1 MKQFLASIFMVII
14 IFSFTGCG
22 GGDETTSNWDIDTT
36 GMHPK
41 DNTGDW
47 IIIHELSDSDGLNP
61 YTSTGA
67 GGSYIYSKNIFEAMM
82 LQDNQT
88 LEYVPWIAS
97 SQPEITADKLSYTFT
112 LRKDVYFS
120 DGTPLSGED
129 VIFSLKSIK
138 NPFTDAAPMRNYYK
152 DVATAELVDGD
163 PYKIKFTCSQVYFKH
178 DVFIGAEISILPRHI
193 YDPENIMATYS
204 FESLEGL
211 LAKFTD
217 SNSSME
223 QFENEPAYQFAQFFN
238 SHEVSRNPVGSGP
251 FIFKEW
257 RTDDRVVLNR
267 SENYWKSAETESL
280 NLVDRLIFK
289 TVKQHDAAL
298 TGLKAQEIDLIRSL
312 PAELFFNQTN
322 SSKFNKNNDKKSFY
336 YPNYS
341 YIGWNN
347 EHPIFSDKRVRR
359 AMTHLCN
366 RAKIADILYY
376 GEAQPAIGSVYFKR
390 PEYHQGIEPWEF
402 NPEKAK
408 ALLADAGWSDTDG
421 DGVLDKIINGVNT
434 PFSFEFKT
442 NQGNEIRKKIG
453 LIMVEE
459 LRKVGIASD
468 VHTME
473 WSVYLDNVRDHKFD
487 AMILG
492 WVFGVDSP
500 DPYQVFH
507 SSQAIGRGSNSVSF
521 KNERA
526 DKIVELNRKEFDAE
540 KRKELMLEFQE
551 ILHEEQPYT
560 FLVCSKSHLVHHKR
574 FKGINIYPFRPGYDF
589 KEWWVPTAIQK
600 YSK

>member
-1 MKQFLASIFMVII
+1 MTRFYKILFLSAI
-14 IFSFTGCG
+14 IFNLTGCG
-22 GGDETTSNWDIDTT
+22 GEDTSAENWDIDTT
-36 GMHPK
+36 DMGPK
-41 DNTGDW
+41 ENGGDW
-47 IIIHELSDSDGLNP
+47 IIVHELSDSDGLNP

-67 GGSYIYSKNIFEAMM
+67 GGGYIYGQNIFESMII
-82 LQDNQT
+82 QDNQT
-88 LEYVPWIAS
+88 LKYEPWIAT
-97 SQPEITADKLSYTFT
+97 SQPEVTEDKLSYIYT

-120 DGTPLSGED
+120 DGTLLTGQD
-129 VIFSLKSIK
+129 IIFSLKSIK
-138 NPFTDAAPMRNYYK
+138 NPFTDAAPSRNYYK
-152 DVATAELVDGD
+152 DIATAELVNND
-163 PYKIKFTCSQVYFKH
+163 PYKIKFTCSEVYFRH
-178 DVFIGAEISILPRHI
+178 DVFIGGISILPRHI
-193 YDPENIMATYS
+193 YDPNNTMASYS
-204 FESLEGL
+204 FEDLAGL

-217 SNSSME
+217 TNSSMD

-251 FIFKEW
+251 FVFKEW
-257 RTDDRVVLNR
+257 RTDDRVVLEK
-267 SENYWKSAETESL
+267 SENYWNSTETEFL
-280 NLVDRLIFK
+280 NSVDRLVFK
-289 TVKQHDAAL
+289 TVKQYDAAL

-312 PAELFFNQTN
+312 PPELFFNQTN
-322 SSKFNKNNDKKSFY
+322 SSKFNKNNDKTSFY

-376 GEAQPAIGSVYFKR
+376 GEAQPAIGNVYFKR
-390 PEYHQGIEPWEF
+390 PEYHHGIEPWEF
-402 NPEKAK
+402 SPEKAK
-408 ALLADAGWSDTDG
+408 ALLAEAGWSDSDG
-421 DGVLDKIINGVNT
+421 DGVLDKVINGVKM
-434 PFSFEFKT
+434 PFSFDFKT

-459 LRKVGIASD
+459 LRKVGIAAD

-507 SSQAIGRGSNSVSF
+507 SSQATGRGSNSVSF
-521 KNERA
+521 KNDRA
-526 DKIVELNRKEFDAE
+526 DKISELNRKEFDAS
-540 KRKELMLEFQE
+540 KRINLMLEFQE

-560 FLVCSKSHLVHHKR
+560 FLVCSKNHLVHHKR
-574 FKGINIYPFRPGYDF
+574 FKGINIYPFRPGYDL
-589 KEWWVPTAIQK
+589 KEWWVPSAIQK

>member
-1 MKQFLASIFMVII
+1 MNQNFKLLISIVVIL
-14 IFSFTGCG
+14 TLYGCNKDG
-22 GGDETTSNWDIDTT
+22 QSLENWNIDTA
-36 GMHPK
+36 GMNAH
-41 DNTGDW
+41 DNKGDW
-47 IIIHELSDSDGLNP
+47 IIVHELSDSDGLNP

-67 GGSYIYSKNIFEAMM
+67 GGGYIYGQNIFETMM
-82 LQDNQT
+82 VQDNQT
-88 LEYVPWIAS
+88 LKYKPWIAKS
-97 SQPEITADKLSYTFT
+97 EPEVSEDRLSYTYT

-120 DGTPLSGED
+120 DGRLLTGED
-129 VIFSLKSIK
+129 VIFTLKSIK
-138 NPFTDAAPMRNYYK
+138 NPFTDAAPSRNYYK
-152 DVATAELVDGD
+152 DIATAELVDNN
-163 PYKIKFTCSQVYFKH
+163 PYKIKFTCSEVYFRH
-178 DVFIGAEISILPRHI
+178 DVFIGTISILPRHI
-193 YDPENIMATYS
+193 YDPNNIMEAYS
-204 FESLEGL
+204 FEDLAGL
-211 LAKFTD
+211 LEKFTD
-217 SNSSME
+217 SNSSLQE
-223 QFENEPAYQFAQFFN
+223 FEDEPAYQFGQFFN

-257 RTDDRVVLNR
+257 RTDDRVILEK
-267 SENYWKSAETESL
+267 SDKYWKDSETKSL
-280 NLVDRLIFK
+280 NSVDRLVFK

-312 PAELFFNQTN
+312 PPELFFNQTN
-322 SSKFNKNNDKKSFY
+322 SSKFKNNNEKMSFY

-376 GEAQPAIGSVYFKR
+376 GEAQPAIGNVYFKR
-390 PEYHQGIEPWEF
+390 PEYNHGIEPWEF
-402 NPEKAK
+402 SPEKAK
-408 ALLADAGWSDTDG
+408 ALLTEAGWTDTNG
-421 DGVLDKIINGVNT
+421 DGILDKVINGVST

-459 LRKVGIASD
+459 LRKVGIQAD

-521 KNERA
+521 KNDRA
-526 DKIVELNRKEFDAE
+526 DKISELNRKEFDAS
-540 KRKELMLEFQE
+540 KRILLMLEFQE

-574 FKGINIYPFRPGYDF
+574 FKGVNIYPFRPGYDL
-589 KEWWVPTAIQK
+589 KEWWVPSAIQK